1 MPDVSIQ
8 TLCCLLFFLV
18 SPFLITIQAGK
29 QPDWVVNYGQS
40 DKYDEQ
46 VYLTGF
52 GEALGISRESKE
64 IAQENARADLSQK
77 VLVKI
82 DSTVSNYQLEDGEE
96 TLQQFSTVT
105 QSSSE
110 LQVMGLETLTYVRDS
125 RKNPMSFA
133 LVYIERKKLAKLYQ
147 AEKKRLTSQ
156 ILQLIT
162 LAENQDNPK
171 YTSVQYYYQTW
182 PLLDKLAEVQTI
194 LLSVSGT
201 RIFSDLASQDLVGQ
215 PLIINKRQ
223 INRRIQ
229 QLSLHS
235 IDNLDDVAGAIQFQ
249 LYQQFDL
256 QHQQLLVQPFFYQ
269 DTRLSS
275 RFARYF
281 KQLLEG
287 KLENSIQPHR
297 EFQAKSVNYEK
308 DMAVSADADYIIT
321 GSYWEKEDNIQI
333 LAFCRSVQTGEIRAS
348 ANVDFKR
355 GMLKSSLNLKP
366 DNFEKIMSQQLAFEQ
381 EVIDSGQLKLE
392 VWTDRGKNA
401 LLYSQ
406 GELMKIYLRTNRP
419 CYVRLLYILANG
431 QKTLL
436 VDNLQINLES
446 INRPLLVNDL
456 LEIDFEC
463 TSPFGAEMIIGVA
476 RNYPFDTIETTERDG
491 YIFID
496 TDNPKHLANITRGT
510 KGFKRRK
517 RNDESIQQTETKLI
531 LTTVA
536 FDLSH

>member
-18 SPFLITIQAGK
+18 SPFLIIIQAGK

-156 ILQLIT
+156 ILQLTT

-194 LLSVSGT
+194 LFSVSGT
-201 RIFSDLASQDLVGQ
+201 RIFSDLASQDLADQ
-215 PLIINKRQ
+215 PLILNKSQ

-229 QLSLHS
+229 QLSLYS

-321 GSYWEKEDNIQI
+321 GSYWEKEDNVQI

-446 INRPLLVNDL
+446 VNRPLLVNDL

>member
-8 TLCCLLFFLV
+8 TLYCLLFFLV

-147 AEKKRLTSQ
+147 AEKKHLTSQ

-201 RIFSDLASQDLVGQ
+201 RIFSDLASQDLADQ
-215 PLIINKRQ
+215 PLILNKSQ

-321 GSYWEKEDNIQI
+321 GSYWEKEDNVQI

-392 VWTDRGKNA
+392 VWTDRGQNA

-406 GELMKIYLRTNRP
+406 GELMKVYLRTNRP

>member
-147 AEKKRLTSQ
+147 AEKKHLTSQ

-194 LLSVSGT
+194 LLSISST
-201 RIFSDLASQDLVGQ
+201 QIFSDLASQDLADQ
-215 PLIINKRQ
+215 PLILSKSQ

-321 GSYWEKEDNIQI
+321 GSYWEKEDNVQI

-406 GELMKIYLRTNRP
+406 GELMKVYLRTNRP

>member
-18 SPFLITIQAGK
+18 SPFLIIIQAGK

-133 LVYIERKKLAKLYQ
+133 LVYIERRKLATLYQ
-147 AEKKRLTSQ
+147 AEKKHLTSQ

-201 RIFSDLASQDLVGQ
+201 RIFSDLASQDLADQ
-215 PLIINKRQ
+215 PLILNKSQ

-355 GMLKSSLNLKP
+355 GVLKSSLNLKP

-463 TSPFGAEMIIGVA
+463 TKPFGAEIIIGVA

-496 TDNPKHLANITRGT
+496 TDNPKHLASITRGT

>member
-18 SPFLITIQAGK
+18 SPFLIIIQAGK

-201 RIFSDLASQDLVGQ
+201 RIFSDLASQDLADQ
-215 PLIINKRQ
+215 PLILNKSQ
-223 INRRIQ
+223 IGRRIQ

-275 RFARYF
+275 GFARYF

-287 KLENSIQPHR
+287 KLGNSIQPHR

-406 GELMKIYLRTNRP
+406 GELMKVYLRTNRP
-419 CYVRLLYILANG
+419 CYVRLLYILADG

>member
-52 GEALGISRESKE
+52 GEALGISQESKE

-133 LVYIERKKLAKLYQ
+133 LVYIERRKLATLYQ
-147 AEKKRLTSQ
+147 AEKKHLTSQ

-201 RIFSDLASQDLVGQ
+201 RIFSDLVSQDLVDQ
-215 PLIINKRQ
+215 PLILNKSQ

-275 RFARYF
+275 GFARYF

-308 DMAVSADADYIIT
+308 DMAVSAGVDYIIT

-355 GMLKSSLNLKP
+355 GVLKSSLNLKP

-446 INRPLLVNDL
+446 VNRPLLVNDL

>member
-147 AEKKRLTSQ
+147 AEKKHLTSQ

-194 LLSVSGT
+194 LFSVSGT
-201 RIFSDLASQDLVGQ
+201 RIFSDLASQDLADQ
-215 PLIINKRQ
+215 PLILNKSQ

-321 GSYWEKEDNIQI
+321 GSYWEKEDNVQI

-348 ANVDFKR
+348 ANVEFKR

>member
-147 AEKKRLTSQ
+147 AEKKHLTSQ

>member
-8 TLCCLLFFLV
+8 ALCCLLFFLV

-133 LVYIERKKLAKLYQ
+133 LVYIERRKLATLYQ
-147 AEKKRLTSQ
+147 AEKKHLTSQ

-162 LAENQDNPK
+162 LAEKQDNPK

-201 RIFSDLASQDLVGQ
+201 RIFSDLASQDLVDQ
-215 PLIINKRQ
+215 PLILNKSQ

-431 QKTLL
+431 QKTIL

-476 RNYPFDTIETTERDG
+476 RNYPFDTIETTEKDG

>member
-201 RIFSDLASQDLVGQ
+201 RIFSDLASQDLADQ
-215 PLIINKRQ
+215 PLILNKSQ

-321 GSYWEKEDNIQI
+321 GSYWEKEDNVQI

-381 EVIDSGQLKLE
+381 EVVDSGQLKLE
-392 VWTDRGKNA
+392 VWTDRGQNA

-406 GELMKIYLRTNRP
+406 GELMKVYLRTNRP

>member
-125 RKNPMSFA
+125 RKNSMSFA
-133 LVYIERKKLAKLYQ
+133 LVYIERKKLEKLYQ
-147 AEKKRLTSQ
+147 AEKNRLTSQ

-194 LLSVSGT
+194 LFSVSGT
-201 RIFSDLASQDLVGQ
+201 RIFSDLASQDLADQ
-215 PLIINKRQ
+215 PLILNKSQ

-287 KLENSIQPHR
+287 KLENSIKPHR

-321 GSYWEKEDNIQI
+321 GSYWEKEDNVQI

-355 GMLKSSLNLKP
+355 GVLKSSLNLKP

-392 VWTDRGKNA
+392 VWTDRGQNA

-406 GELMKIYLRTNRP
+406 GELMKVYLRTNRS

-436 VDNLQINLES
+436 VDNLQINPES

-476 RNYPFDTIETTERDG
+476 RNYPFDTIETTEKDG

>member
-52 GEALGISRESKE
+52 GEALGISQESKE

-182 PLLDKLAEVQTI
+182 PLLDKLAEAQTI
-194 LLSVSGT
+194 LLSVSST
-201 RIFSDLASQDLVGQ
+201 QIFSDLASQDLADQ
-215 PLIINKRQ
+215 PLILSKSQ
-223 INRRIQ
+223 VNRRIQ

-308 DMAVSADADYIIT
+308 DMAVSAGADYIIT
-321 GSYWEKEDNIQI
+321 GSYWEKEDNVQI

-446 INRPLLVNDL
+446 VNRPLLVNDL

>member
-18 SPFLITIQAGK
+18 SPFLITIQARK

-133 LVYIERKKLAKLYQ
+133 LVYIERRKLAKLYQ
-147 AEKKRLTSQ
+147 AEKKHLTSQ

-201 RIFSDLASQDLVGQ
+201 RIFSDLASQDLADQ
-215 PLIINKRQ
+215 PLILNKSQ

-287 KLENSIQPHR
+287 KLENSIKPHR

-308 DMAVSADADYIIT
+308 DMAVSAGADYIIT
-321 GSYWEKEDNIQI
+321 GSYWEKEDNVQI

>member
-194 LLSVSGT
+194 LLSISST
-201 RIFSDLASQDLVGQ
+201 QIFSDLASQDLADQ
-215 PLIINKRQ
+215 PLILSKSQ

-308 DMAVSADADYIIT
+308 DMAVSAGADYIIT
-321 GSYWEKEDNIQI
+321 GSYWEKEDNVQI
-333 LAFCRSVQTGEIRAS
+333 LAFCRLVQTGEIRAS

-406 GELMKIYLRTNRP
+406 GELMKVYLRTNRP

>member
-147 AEKKRLTSQ
+147 AEKKHLTSQ

-194 LLSVSGT
+194 LFSVSGT
-201 RIFSDLASQDLVGQ
+201 RIFSDLASQDLADQ
-215 PLIINKRQ
+215 PLILNKSQ

-321 GSYWEKEDNIQI
+321 GSYWEKEDNVQI

>member
-201 RIFSDLASQDLVGQ
+201 RIFSDLASQDLADQ
-215 PLIINKRQ
+215 PLILNKSQ

-321 GSYWEKEDNIQI
+321 GSYWEKEDNVQI

-517 RNDESIQQTETKLI
+517 KNDESIQQTETKLI

>member
-201 RIFSDLASQDLVGQ
+201 RIFSDLASQDLADQ
-215 PLIINKRQ
+215 PLILSKSQ

-321 GSYWEKEDNIQI
+321 GSYWEKEDNVQI

-406 GELMKIYLRTNRP
+406 GELMKVYLRTNRP

>member
-1 MPDVSIQ
+1 MLDVSIQ

-18 SPFLITIQAGK
+18 SPFLIIIQAGK

-52 GEALGISRESKE
+52 GEALGISQESKE

-147 AEKKRLTSQ
+147 AEKKHLTSQ

-194 LLSVSGT
+194 LFSVSGT
-201 RIFSDLASQDLVGQ
+201 RIFSDLASQDLADQ
-215 PLIINKRQ
+215 PLILNKSQ

-321 GSYWEKEDNIQI
+321 GSYWEKEDNVQI

-355 GMLKSSLNLKP
+355 GMLKSNLNLKP

-392 VWTDRGKNA
+392 VWTDRGQNA

-406 GELMKIYLRTNRP
+406 GELMKVYLRTNRS

-436 VDNLQINLES
+436 VDNLQVNLES

-536 FDLSH
+536 FNLSH

>member
-194 LLSVSGT
+194 LFSVSGT
-201 RIFSDLASQDLVGQ
+201 RIFSDLASQDLADQ
-215 PLIINKRQ
+215 PLILNKSQ

-321 GSYWEKEDNIQI
+321 GSYWEKEDNVQI

-406 GELMKIYLRTNRP
+406 GELMKVYLRTNRS

-446 INRPLLVNDL
+446 VNRPLLVNDL

>member
-201 RIFSDLASQDLVGQ
+201 RIFSDLASQDLADQ
-215 PLIINKRQ
+215 PLILNKSQ

-321 GSYWEKEDNIQI
+321 GSYWEKEDNVQI

-406 GELMKIYLRTNRP
+406 GELMKVYLRTNRS

>member
-201 RIFSDLASQDLVGQ
+201 RIFSDLASQDLADQ
-215 PLIINKRQ
+215 PLILNKSQ

-308 DMAVSADADYIIT
+308 DMAISAGADYIIT
-321 GSYWEKEDNIQI
+321 GSYWEKEDNVQI

-392 VWTDRGKNA
+392 VWTDRGQNA

-406 GELMKIYLRTNRP
+406 GELMKVYLRTNRP

-496 TDNPKHLANITRGT
+496 TDNSKHLANITRGT

>member
-52 GEALGISRESKE
+52 GEALGISQESKE

-201 RIFSDLASQDLVGQ
+201 RIFSDLASQDLADQ
-215 PLIINKRQ
+215 PLILNKSQ
-223 INRRIQ
+223 ISRRIQ

-348 ANVDFKR
+348 ANVEFKR

-392 VWTDRGKNA
+392 VWTDRGQNA

-446 INRPLLVNDL
+446 VNRPLLVNDL

-517 RNDESIQQTETKLI
+517 KNNESIQQTETKLI

>member
-52 GEALGISRESKE
+52 GEALGISQESKE

-201 RIFSDLASQDLVGQ
+201 RIFSDLASQDLADQ
-215 PLIINKRQ
+215 PLILNKSQ

-321 GSYWEKEDNIQI
+321 GSYWEKEDNVQI

>member
-201 RIFSDLASQDLVGQ
+201 RIFSDLASQDLADQ
-215 PLIINKRQ
+215 PLILNKSQ

-249 LYQQFDL
+249 LYQQFDP

-287 KLENSIQPHR
+287 KLENSIKPHR

-321 GSYWEKEDNIQI
+321 GSYWEKEDNVQI

-392 VWTDRGKNA
+392 VWTDRGQNA

-406 GELMKIYLRTNRP
+406 GELMKVYLRTNRP

-491 YIFID
+491 YIFIG

>member
-110 LQVMGLETLTYVRDS
+110 LQVVGLETLTYVRDS

-201 RIFSDLASQDLVGQ
+201 RIFSDLASQDLADQ
-215 PLIINKRQ
+215 PLILNKSQ

-321 GSYWEKEDNIQI
+321 GSYWEKEDNVQI

>member
-1 MPDVSIQ
+1 MPDVSVQ

-147 AEKKRLTSQ
+147 AEKKHLTSQ

-201 RIFSDLASQDLVGQ
+201 RIFSDLASQDLADQ
-215 PLIINKRQ
+215 PLILNKSQ

-321 GSYWEKEDNIQI
+321 GSYWEKEDNVQI

-406 GELMKIYLRTNRP
+406 GELMKVYLRTNRP

-436 VDNLQINLES
+436 VDNLQVNLES

-496 TDNPKHLANITRGT
+496 ADNPKHLANITRGT

>member
-194 LLSVSGT
+194 LLSVSST
-201 RIFSDLASQDLVGQ
+201 QIFSDLASQDLADQ
-215 PLIINKRQ
+215 PLILSKSQ

-308 DMAVSADADYIIT
+308 DMAVSAGADYIIT
-321 GSYWEKEDNIQI
+321 GSYWEKEDNVQI

-406 GELMKIYLRTNRP
+406 GELMKVYLRTNRP

>member
-133 LVYIERKKLAKLYQ
+133 LVYIERRKLATLYQ
-147 AEKKRLTSQ
+147 AEKKHLTSQ

-162 LAENQDNPK
+162 LAEKPDNPK
-171 YTSVQYYYQTW
+171 ATSVQYYYQTW

-194 LLSVSGT
+194 LLSVSDT
-201 RIFSDLASQDLVGQ
+201 LTLSDLAYQDLEDR
-215 PLIINKRQ
+215 PLILNKSQ

-229 QLSLHS
+229 
-235 IDNLDDVAGAIQFQ
+235 
-249 LYQQFDL
+249 
-256 QHQQLLVQPFFYQ
+256 
-269 DTRLSS
+269 TR
-275 RFARYF
+275 R
-281 KQLLEG
+281 
-287 KLENSIQPHR
+287 N
-297 EFQAKSVNYEK
+297 
-308 DMAVSADADYIIT
+308 
-321 GSYWEKEDNIQI
+321 
-333 LAFCRSVQTGEIRAS
+333 FCG
-348 ANVDFKR
+348 
-355 GMLKSSLNLKP
+355 
-366 DNFEKIMSQQLAFEQ
+366 
-381 EVIDSGQLKLE
+381 
-392 VWTDRGKNA
+392 
-401 LLYSQ
+401 
-406 GELMKIYLRTNRP
+406 
-419 CYVRLLYILANG
+419 
-431 QKTLL
+431 
-436 VDNLQINLES
+436 
-446 INRPLLVNDL
+446 
-456 LEIDFEC
+456 
-463 TSPFGAEMIIGVA
+463 
-476 RNYPFDTIETTERDG
+476 
-491 YIFID
+491 
-496 TDNPKHLANITRGT
+496 
-510 KGFKRRK
+510 
-517 RNDESIQQTETKLI
+517 
-531 LTTVA
+531 
-536 FDLSH
+536 

>member
-201 RIFSDLASQDLVGQ
+201 RIFSDLASQDLADQ
-215 PLIINKRQ
+215 PLILNKSQ

-321 GSYWEKEDNIQI
+321 GSYWEKEDNVQI

-392 VWTDRGKNA
+392 VWTDRGQNA

-406 GELMKIYLRTNRP
+406 GELMKVYLRTNRP

>member
-201 RIFSDLASQDLVGQ
+201 RIFSDLASQDLADQ
-215 PLIINKRQ
+215 PLILNKSQ

-321 GSYWEKEDNIQI
+321 GSYWEKEDNVQI

-381 EVIDSGQLKLE
+381 KVIDSGQLKLE

-446 INRPLLVNDL
+446 VNRPLLVNDL

>member
-201 RIFSDLASQDLVGQ
+201 RIFSDLASQDLADQ
-215 PLIINKRQ
+215 PLILNKSQ

-321 GSYWEKEDNIQI
+321 GSYWEKEDNVQI

-446 INRPLLVNDL
+446 VNRPLLVNDL

-517 RNDESIQQTETKLI
+517 KNDESIQQTETKLI

>member
-201 RIFSDLASQDLVGQ
+201 RIFSDLASQDLADQ
-215 PLIINKRQ
+215 PLILSKSQ

-287 KLENSIQPHR
+287 KLENSIKPHR

-321 GSYWEKEDNIQI
+321 GSYWEKEDNVQI

-392 VWTDRGKNA
+392 VWTDRGQNA

-406 GELMKIYLRTNRP
+406 GELMKVYLRTNRP

>member
-147 AEKKRLTSQ
+147 AEKKHLTSQ

-201 RIFSDLASQDLVGQ
+201 RIFSDLASQDLADQ
-215 PLIINKRQ
+215 PLILNKSQ

-355 GMLKSSLNLKP
+355 GMLKSNLNLKP

-381 EVIDSGQLKLE
+381 KVIDSGQLKLE

-446 INRPLLVNDL
+446 VNRPLLVNDL

>member
-133 LVYIERKKLAKLYQ
+133 LVYIERRKLATLYQ
-147 AEKKRLTSQ
+147 AEKKHLTSQ

-201 RIFSDLASQDLVGQ
+201 RIFSDLVSQDLVDQ
-215 PLIINKRQ
+215 PLILNKSQ

-308 DMAVSADADYIIT
+308 DMAVSAGVDYIIT

-355 GMLKSSLNLKP
+355 GVLKSSLNLKP

-436 VDNLQINLES
+436 VDNLQINPES

-476 RNYPFDTIETTERDG
+476 RNYSFDTIETTEKDG